1 MEKTASNKIVR
12 PKFHLLPSVHCS
24 ETGGGCT
31 SRAACVL
38 HMGAISVG
46 SYQEEK
52 RSGIM
57 LLLKCFY
64 LIMKSETTE
73 SKAKV
78 ASVPCGL

>member
-12 PKFHLLPSVHCS
+12 PKFHLPLSVRCS
-24 ETGGGCT
+24 KAGDGCT
-31 SRAACVL
+31 SRVACVF
-38 HMGAISVG
+38 HMGAMSLG

-64 LIMKSETTE
+64 LIMKSKTTE

-78 ASVPCGL
+78 TSLPYRL